1 VQKSILR
8 CVTVFQKA
16 FSILEAQIVAFN
28 TISVSKTII
37 ADDIDGQRIKIQNY
51 LEVLKKQR
59 LHIRDELVK
68 LKLNIAYE
76 LGAKE
81 ND

>member
-1 VQKSILR
+1 MIDHLQSRVR
-8 CVTVFQKA
+8 H
-16 FSILEAQIVAFN
+16 LEEEHAQLD
-28 TISVSKTII
+28 KR
-37 ADDIDGQRIKIQNY
+37 IDGMESTGVFEDAT

-59 LHIRDELVK
+59 LHLKDEIVK

>member
-1 VQKSILR
+1 MIDHLQNRVKH
-8 CVTVFQKA
+8 
-16 FSILEAQIVAFN
+16 LEEEHARLD
-28 TISVSKTII
+28 KR
-37 ADDIDGQRIKIQNY
+37 IDGMESTGVFEDVT